1 MDDPATTAATEG
13 FGLMFYNA
21 RWYDPYL
28 NHFSQPDSIVPD
40 PGNSQDWDRYSY
52 SRNNPLRYNDP
63 SGHKPCDDEHGCDN
77 ENSNNNKPD
86 LKKLIKNN
94 DSDKRTPPCEQIF
107 GASTCQ
113 TVSKLLGI
121 GVIILDSTS
130 LGLSATGVLLELI
143 GTAGGPEGLAAAV
156 ALYAETL
163 NPIENTIGGISL
175 SISAFNDFFITGE
188 SYVNLDNTYQ
198 GTPSVELVLGSDTS
212 VGVVATT
219 IGLSPEAVSD
229 SVINGGAVAYDA
241 YRLSGGKQLVQTH
254 IILTANLNL
263 HFDFSFP

>member
-1 MDDPATTAATEG
+1 LTP
-13 FGLMFYNA
+13 NS
-21 RWYDPYL
+21 RSYL

-229 SVINGGAVAYDA
+229 SVINGGAVAYDV